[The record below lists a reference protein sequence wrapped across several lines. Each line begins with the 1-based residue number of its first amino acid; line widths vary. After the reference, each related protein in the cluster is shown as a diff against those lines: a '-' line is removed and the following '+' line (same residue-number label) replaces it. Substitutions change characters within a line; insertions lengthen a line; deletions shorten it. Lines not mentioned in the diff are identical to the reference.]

1 MLQCYLLRGPVIL
14 WRILLLV
21 LGEKM
26 FFQLHLFFSLHTPV
40 PFSFQCVLR
49 VVDVVTGLFYFVIV
63 VVCLFSVQAGLQ
75 ILTYLC
81 GFICYMDLFSKM
93 LYLKLSVFLLMLVLV
108 FVTCVLAL
116 CRDGS
121 KQMSNL
127 PFFCLFCCFFFF
139 HWRINSDIR
148 SWLSKIQFRMHE
160 SSAEAELW
168 I

>member
-1 MLQCYLLRGPVIL
+1 
-14 WRILLLV
+14 
-21 LGEKM
+21 M
-26 FFQLHLFFSLHTPV
+26 FFQFYLFFSLHTPV

-49 VVDVVTGLFYFVIV
+49 VVDVVTGSFYFVIV

-108 FVTCVLAL
+108 FVTRVLAL

-127 PFFCLFCCFFFF
+127 PFLLFVLLLFFFF
-139 HWRINSDIR
+139 FVI
-148 SWLSKIQFRMHE
+148 E
-160 SSAEAELW
+160 E
-168 I
+168 